1 MSADDTGKRVMKDGL
16 RHLQQVSY
24 VTNDIE
30 RALQVFRDV
39 YGIERFM
46 DTGRVTFTMGSGEVV
61 DFRVALAY
69 VGEMQFEIIEPIA
82 GAVECYRDALPADG
96 SFAIRFHHLSFRAR
110 SRDEVESLKEAARGT
125 GHAIGYSG
133 TFGDS
138 AFFYAD
144 ARDRLGHFLEY
155 TYTDPAYDSALPRN

>member
-1 MSADDTGKRVMKDGL
+1 MKDGL
-16 RHLQQVSY
+16 QRLQQVSY

-30 RALQVFRDV
+30 RALGVFREV
-39 YGIERFM
+39 YGVENFM

-69 VGEMQFEIIEPIA
+69 VGEMQFEIIQPFG
-82 GAVECYRDALPADG
+82 GAVQCYLDVLPSDG

-110 SRDEVESLKEAARGT
+110 SRDEVETLKQAARDS
-125 GHAIGYSG
+125 GHPLGYTG

-144 ARDRLGHFLEY
+144 ARGRLGHFLEY

>member
-1 MSADDTGKRVMKDGL
+1 MKDGL
-16 RHLQQVSY
+16 QRLQQVSY
-24 VTNDIE
+24 VTNDLE
-30 RALQVFRDV
+30 RALAVFRDV
-39 YGIERFM
+39 YGVHDFM

-69 VGEMQFEIIEPIA
+69 VGEMQFEIIEPI
-82 GAVECYRDALPADG
+82 GGDVECYREVLPQDG

-110 SRDEVESLKEAARGT
+110 SRDEIETLKQAARDS
-125 GHAIGYSG
+125 GHPLGYTG

-144 ARDRLGHFLEY
+144 ARGRLGHFLEY
-155 TYTDPAYDSALPRN
+155 TYTDPAYDAALPRN

>member
-1 MSADDTGKRVMKDGL
+1 MKMKNGL
-16 RHLQQVSY
+16 QRLQQVSY

-30 RALQVFRDV
+30 RALRVFREV
-39 YGIERFM
+39 YGVERFM

-61 DFRVALAY
+61 DFRVALTY
-69 VGEMQFEIIEPIA
+69 VGDMQFEIIQPI
-82 GAVECYRDALPADG
+82 GGDVECYRDVLPADG

-110 SRDEVESLKEAARGT
+110 SLDELESLQKDAQGS
-125 GHAIGYSG
+125 GHPIGFTG

-144 ARDRLGHFLEY
+144 ARSQLGHFLEY